1 MKILSKIATLGAVA
15 ALSQTS
21 LFRRKPQAVVEEEP
35 IACDAPCPACETCP
49 LSSLR
54 VGQACYLQGVG
65 AGPRLR
71 RRLAE
76 LGLTPGVELTVLQ
89 NTGGPV
95 MVCVRNS
102 RLALGRQMAHQ
113 LDVLPLPVEEI

>member
-1 MKILSKIATLGAVA
+1 MKILAKVA
-15 ALSQTS
+15 ALGATVALSQGA
-21 LFRRKPQAVVEEEP
+21 LFRRRSQAVAEEP
-35 IACDAPCPACETCP
+35 PVACEMPCPACESCP

-54 VGQACYLQGVG
+54 VGQVCSLQGVG

-76 LGLTPGVELTVLQ
+76 LGLTPGVEMTVLQ

-95 MVCVRNS
+95 MICVRNS

-113 LDVLPLPVEEI
+113 LDVLPLPAEEL